1 VTRFGVDFQALNS
14 ASSQVGMAA
23 ETFSLSRGQVEG
35 MPRAPG
41 ATQEAT
47 GLLDRA
53 LTALGEALQKAG
65 AELQE
70 VSGHLSMTASK
81 YESTERA
88 LATWTVPGMT
98 GRGG

>member
-1 VTRFGVDFQALNS
+1 MTTFGVDFQALNS
-14 ASSQVGMAA
+14 AASQVGMAA
-23 ETFSLSRGQVEG
+23 ETFGQSRAQVEG
-35 MPRAPG
+35 MPRAAG

-53 LTALGEALQKAG
+53 LTGLGEALQKAG
-65 AELQE
+65 AELQD
-70 VSGHLSMTASK
+70 VSGHLSTTASK

-88 LATWTVPGMT
+88 LAAWTVPGVT